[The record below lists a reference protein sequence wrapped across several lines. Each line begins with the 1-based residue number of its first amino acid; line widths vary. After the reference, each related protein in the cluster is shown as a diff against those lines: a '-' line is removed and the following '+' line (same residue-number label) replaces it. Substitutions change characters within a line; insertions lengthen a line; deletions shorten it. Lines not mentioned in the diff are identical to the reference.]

1 MWYMVTWSSIQY
13 WESNHRLALERLSS
27 PEVIDELVDALGEE
41 MLDEEVMYWVSYWF
55 ASVKGILKFDQM

>member
-1 MWYMVTWSSIQY
+1 MVIRY
-13 WESNHRLALERLSS
+13 WESNHRPALERLSS
-27 PEVIDELVDALGEE
+27 PEVIDELVDALGEDCEE